1 MLDKFENKYRI
12 PSARWQN
19 WDYRTNAA
27 YFITICTKKN
37 AHYFGEINDAAMKL
51 SNVGVLADVFWHE
64 IKNHANNVILDSFTV
79 MPNHIHGII
88 ILENHEQLT
97 NSATIVETRHALSES
112 TNLLKST
119 GSIGDETIDTETIHM
134 ETRHALSES
143 TNLLKSTGSIGDE
156 TIDTETIHMETRHAV
171 SLPLILQQPNETPKT
186 IGQKR
191 FQNQGKNSISAIIG
205 SYKAAVTK
213 HANRLGYEFGWQTRF
228 HDHVIRDAET
238 YQRIANYIDS
248 NALNWKDDEFYG

>member
-1 MLDKFENKYRI
+1 
-12 PSARWQN
+12 
-19 WDYRTNAA
+19 
-27 YFITICTKKN
+27 
-37 AHYFGEINDAAMKL
+37 
-51 SNVGVLADVFWHE
+51 
-64 IKNHANNVILDSFTV
+64 
-79 MPNHIHGII
+79 
-88 ILENHEQLT
+88 
-97 NSATIVETRHALSES
+97 LSES